1 VGSFLYPIYSSN
13 PIALDEMDSDAQ
25 YDAVLV
31 DGFLSEFGGEV
42 DEFEDYEIELIE
54 FPNFFHAKFAGANL
68 CGVDLTAVEIA
79 GDGGD
84 ISQADILKA
93 IFESAKR

>member
-1 VGSFLYPIYSSN
+1 VGSFLYPIYKSN

-31 DGFLSEFGGEV
+31 DGFLGKYDVENDEPEV
-42 DEFEDYEIELIE
+42 DDIE
-54 FPNFFHAKFAGANL
+54 FIEFQHFVHANFVGANL

-79 GDGGD
+79 GDSGD